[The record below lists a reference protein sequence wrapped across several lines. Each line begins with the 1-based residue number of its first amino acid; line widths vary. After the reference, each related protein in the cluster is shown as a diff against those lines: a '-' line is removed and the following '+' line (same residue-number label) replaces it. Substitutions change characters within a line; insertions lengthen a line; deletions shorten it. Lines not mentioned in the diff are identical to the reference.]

1 MQRKAKNAL
10 DDSFPAEPYSS
21 TRTDSS
27 FVN

>member
-27 FVN
+27 VVK